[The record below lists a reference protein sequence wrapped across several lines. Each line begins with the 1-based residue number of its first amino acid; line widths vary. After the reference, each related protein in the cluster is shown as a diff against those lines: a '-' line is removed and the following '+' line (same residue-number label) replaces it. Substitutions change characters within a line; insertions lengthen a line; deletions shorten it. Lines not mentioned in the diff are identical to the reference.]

1 MARAIYSIKMW
12 LFRKQYEP
20 LQAGAGS
27 RKCLGS
33 SYSQQIWHHLQEMS
47 FFVTRV
53 YLTYLFESPAAHSAP
68 RHDLALLCALSDYP
82 NTEIAKAATTAFERH
97 LRYLSEILIAFAFF
111 DDAVSTED
119 KRLMVVALQE
129 VDGSDEPLKR
139 IQPFQNPT
147 TKKLHNFVKKNTC
160 NFFTILG
167 ISQAFLQ
174 VDPSQWEYQAEYQRS
189 QQLVQSVRIVNDLAE
204 RGVALIQ
211 EFNSSLTRDEEQK
224 QYLLQVVEDHRT
236 NF

>member
-1 MARAIYSIKMW
+1 
-12 LFRKQYEP
+12 
-20 LQAGAGS
+20 
-27 RKCLGS
+27 
-33 SYSQQIWHHLQEMS
+33 
-47 FFVTRV
+47 
-53 YLTYLFESPAAHSAP
+53 
-68 RHDLALLCALSDYP
+68 
-82 NTEIAKAATTAFERH
+82 
-97 LRYLSEILIAFAFF
+97 
-111 DDAVSTED
+111 
-119 KRLMVVALQE
+119 MVVALQE

-147 TKKLHNFVKKNTC
+147 TKKLHNFVMKNTS

-189 QQLVQSVRIVNDLAE
+189 QQLVQSVRVVNDLAE
-204 RGVALIQ
+204 RGVVLIQ

-224 QYLLQVVEDHRT
+224 QYLLQVSRTTET